1 MYEYSEDN
9 LIEQTAIDLFFNQLG
24 WDTQLA
30 YNKESFGEGST
41 LGRLNKKEVVLKK
54 IFFEKLKQF
63 NPNLPDQAYNQA
75 YEKLIEESITKS
87 LAEINFEKYQLLRNG
102 IPVDFINEKGEQVKN
117 KTLKVFDFDN
127 ADNNNFL
134 AVRQLWIQ
142 GNSNR
147 ERRPDIIGFVNGIP
161 LLFIEL
167 KAAHRKLENAYND
180 NFTDY
185 KDVIPKLFYYNAF
198 VMLSNGIESRI
209 GSVTGKYQ
217 HFHEWKRITEEDEG
231 IVALDRIIVGVCEK
245 RRFLDMFENFILF
258 DNSLGKVV
266 KLIARNHQFIG
277 VNKAIE
283 NLKRKT
289 ESGKFELERLEQ
301 IKKNLSPEEYQNQK
315 SEIQNRKSQLG
326 VFWHTQGS
334 GKSYSMVFFCQKIHR
349 KFTGSYTFL
358 IVTDRNEL
366 DTQIYGTFSGVGA
379 VPQVKA
385 GAKDSLKAGSGKH
398 LKELLSSEHRYLF
411 TLIHKFNFEELI
423 TERDNIIVITDEAH
437 RTQNGQLAMNLRN
450 ALPNASFIGFTGT
463 PLFKDD
469 EITKRI
475 FGDYVS
481 RYDFKRSVDD
491 GATVPLYY
499 ENRGEYLGLKNPVI
513 NEQIRA
519 VIDAESEDLD
529 SDQRSRVEQLFARE
543 YPILTAK
550 KRLDAIAKDVVWH
563 FCNRGYKGKGMF
575 IALDKLTAVKMYD
588 LITVHWEKYVEQVEK
603 EISKGKYGDQ
613 ELLEKSRELQ
623 WIKET
628 EICVVV
634 SPEQNEIQKF
644 QKWDLDIEP
653 HREKMNTQDLETRF
667 KDEND
672 PFRFVI
678 VCAMWITGFDVPT
691 LSTLYL
697 DKPLKSHTLMQ
708 AIARANRIS
717 EGKNNGLIVDYIETY
732 TALLDALAIYGS
744 GGDEG
749 GSGGGEKPEPPVK
762 PKEELI
768 KQLEEALEAT
778 ETFLQDEVK
787 FDLQELINADGLHKL
802 AAMEKAVNAVYTND
816 ETKRKFQVLA
826 REVFNKYKA
835 LQPDKVLNQYAPRK
849 NAIDVIYTA
858 IEDNIESADVAEIMR
873 KIQNV
878 VDGSIEIL
886 AAEPVPS
893 PEGIGTGDEGIDLSG
908 LNFDLLEQYFLKTK
922 NKNAVVQSLKDKV
935 EKQLKRM
942 VERNPL
948 TVDYYKRYQQ
958 IIEEYNR
965 GKDEVVIKETFR
977 KLIELV
983 NSYSAEEAHTKREGL
998 NDEQKAIF
1006 DILRRGK
1013 SLDEKEKKEVKKIAI
1028 ELIEELKKEK
1038 LRIDQWAE
1046 KSITAAAIYNY
1057 VNKTLF
1063 EFLPYPTYQTDDIDL
1078 RTNLVYE
1085 HLKNQYFGGGIS
1097 IYGKF

>member
-1 MYEYSEDN
+1 MTWEYSEDK
-9 LIEQTAIDLFFNQLG
+9 LIEQTAIDLFHNQLG
-24 WDTQLA
+24 WDTAIA
-30 YNKESFGEGST
+30 YNKETFGEGST
-41 LGRLNKKEVVLKK
+41 LGRLNKKEVVLKR
-54 IFFEKLKQF
+54 IFFEKLKEF
-63 NPNLPDQAYNQA
+63 NPNLPEQAYNQA
-75 YEKLIEESITKS
+75 YEKLTEESVTKS
-87 LAEINFEKYQLLRNG
+87 LAEINYEKYQLLLNG

-127 ADNNNFL
+127 AANNNFL

-142 GNSNR
+142 GRSNR

-180 NFTDY
+180 NLTDY

-198 VMLSNGIESRI
+198 VILSNGIESRI
-209 GSVTGKYQ
+209 GSITGKYE
-217 HFHEWKRITEEDEG
+217 HFHEWKRITEDDEG
-231 IVALDRIIVGVCEK
+231 IVALDRIIIGICEK
-245 RRFLDMFENFILF
+245 KRFLDLFENFILF
-258 DNSLGKVV
+258 DNTLGKVS
-266 KLIARNHQFIG
+266 KIIARNHQFIG

-283 NLKRKT
+283 NIKEKEELYKQ
-289 ESGKFELERLEQ
+289 GK
-301 IKKNLSPEEYQNQK
+301 ISIEEKQK
-315 SEIQNRKSQLG
+315 LG

-366 DTQIYGTFSGVGA
+366 DAQIYGTFSGVGA
-379 VPQVKA
+379 VPSVRV
-385 GAKDSLKAGSGKH
+385 GNNETSLRASSGKH

-411 TLIHKFNFEELI
+411 TLIHKFNFEEEI
-423 TERDNIIVITDEAH
+423 TKRDNIIVISDEAH
-437 RTQNGQLAMNLRN
+437 RTQGGQLAMNMRN

-499 ENRGEYLGLKNPVI
+499 ENRGEYLGLKNPAI

-519 VIDAESEDLD
+519 VLDGESEDLD
-529 SDQRSRVEQLFARE
+529 SDQRNRLEQLFARE

-588 LITVHWEKYVEQVEK
+588 LITVHWKKYVEQLEK
-603 EISKGKYGDQ
+603 EVSKGKYGDQ

-644 QKWDLDIEP
+644 QKWGLDIEP

-672 PFRFVI
+672 PFRLVI

-697 DKPLKSHTLMQ
+697 DKPMKSHTLMQ

-732 TALLDALAIYGS
+732 TALLDALAIYAS
-744 GGDEG
+744 GGDESND
-749 GSGGGEKPEPPVK
+749 SGKKTEPPVK
-762 PKEELI
+762 PKEVLI
-768 KQLEEALEAT
+768 KQLEEALVAT
-778 ETFLQDEVK
+778 ETFLHDEVNY
-787 FDLQELINADGLHKL
+787 DLHELINADGLNKL
-802 AAMEKAVNAVYTND
+802 AAMEKGVNAVYTND

-826 REVFNKYKA
+826 REVFKKYKA

-858 IEDNIESADVAEIMR
+858 IEDNIESADVADIMR
-873 KIQNV
+873 KIQHV
-878 VDGSIEIL
+878 VDESISTMV
-886 AAEPVPS
+886 AE
-893 PEGIGTGDEGIDLSG
+893 TGPKEEKIIDLSG
-908 LNFDLLEQYFLKTK
+908 LNFELLEKYFLKSK
-922 NKNAVVQSLKDKV
+922 NKNTVVHSLKDKV

-942 VERNPL
+942 VERNPM
-948 TVDYYKRYQQ
+948 TIDYYKRYQE

-983 NSYSAEEAHTKREGL
+983 NSYSTEEADTKREGL
-998 NDEQKAIF
+998 TDEQKAIF
-1006 DILRRGK
+1006 DILRHGK
-1013 SLDEKEKKEVKKIAI
+1013 TLNEKEKKEVKKISI
-1028 ELIEELKKEK
+1028 ELLEELKKDK
-1038 LRIDQWAE
+1038 LKVEHWSD
-1046 KSITAAAIYNY
+1046 KSVTAAAVYQIIN
-1057 VNKTLF
+1057 NLLF
-1063 EFLPYPTYQTDDIDL
+1063 QKLPYPTYII
-1078 RTNLVYE
+1078 NEVE
-1085 HLKNQYFGGGIS
+1085 LKTQIIFQHIRYSYFGGGRS
-1097 IYGKF
+1097 IYSIF

>member
-1 MYEYSEDN
+1 MSWEYSEDN
-9 LIEQTAIDLFFNQLG
+9 LIERTAIDLFFNKLG
-24 WDTQLA
+24 WDTLLA
-30 YNKESFGEGST
+30 YNKEGFGEGST

-54 IFFEKLKQF
+54 IFFEKIKEF
-63 NPNLPDQAYNQA
+63 NPGLPQKAYEEA
-75 YEKLIEESITKS
+75 YEKLLEESFTKS
-87 LAEINFEKYQLLRNG
+87 LAEINYEKHQLLRNG
-102 IPVDFINEKGEQVKN
+102 IPVDFINARGEQIKN
-117 KTLKVFDFDN
+117 KIVKVFDFDN
-127 ADNNNFL
+127 TENNNFL
-134 AVRQLWIQ
+134 AVQQIWIDGKSGRQ
-142 GNSNR
+142 
-147 ERRPDIIGFVNGIP
+147 RRPDIIGFVNGIP

-167 KAAHRKLENAYND
+167 KAAQRKLENAYND

-198 VMLSNGIESRI
+198 VILSNGIESRI

-245 RRFLDMFENFILF
+245 KRFLDLFENFILF

-283 NLKRKT
+283 NIQHKEQLYKL
-289 ESGKFELERLEQ
+289 GKISLEE
-301 IKKNLSPEEYQNQK
+301 KQK
-315 SEIQNRKSQLG
+315 LG

-334 GKSYSMVFFCQKIHR
+334 GKSYSMVFFCQKIHH

-358 IVTDRNEL
+358 IVTDRHEL
-366 DTQIYGTFSGVGA
+366 DTQIYGTFSGIGA

-385 GAKDSLKAGSGKH
+385 GSKDSLKANSGKH
-398 LKELLSSEHRYLF
+398 LRELLSSEHRYLF
-411 TLIHKFNFEELI
+411 TLIHKFNFEEEI
-423 TERDNIIVITDEAH
+423 TKGDNIIVISDEAH
-437 RTQNGQLAMNLRN
+437 RTQGGNLAMNLRN

-499 ENRGEYLGLKNPVI
+499 ENRGEYLKLKNPSI
-513 NEQIRA
+513 NKQIRA
-519 VIDAESEDLD
+519 LLDAESEDLD

-550 KRLDAIAKDVVWH
+550 KRLDAIAKDAVWH

-575 IALDKLTAVKMYD
+575 VALDKLTAVRMYD
-588 LITVHWEKYVEQVEK
+588 LITHHWKLTVEQLEK
-603 EISKGKYGDQ
+603 EVSKGKYGDQ

-634 SPEQNEIQKF
+634 SSEQNEIQKF

-667 KDEND
+667 KDED
-672 PFRFVI
+672 DTFRFVI

-732 TALLDALAIYGS
+732 TALLDALAIYG
-744 GGDEG
+744 EG
-749 GSGGGEKPEPPVK
+749 GSGEPKPVPPVQ
-762 PKEELI
+762 PKEKLI
-768 KQLEEALEAT
+768 KQLVEALEAT
-778 ETFLQDEVK
+778 ETFLQDEVN
-787 FDLQELINADGLHKL
+787 FDLKELINADGLHKL
-802 AAMEKAVNAVYTND
+802 DAMEKAINAVYTND
-816 ETKRKFQVLA
+816 ETKRKFQILS
-826 REVFNKYKA
+826 RGVFKKYKA
-835 LQPDKVLNQYAPRK
+835 LQPDKVLYQYAPRK
-849 NAIDVIYTA
+849 NAIDAIYSA
-858 IEDNIESADVAEIMR
+858 IEDNVESADVADLMR
-873 KIQNV
+873 KIQDV
-878 VDGSIEIL
+878 VDKSIINMV
-886 AAEPVPS
+886 AEPGHNEANV
-893 PEGIGTGDEGIDLSG
+893 IDLSG
-908 LNFDLLEQYFLKTK
+908 LDFDLLEKYFMKTQ
-922 NKNAVVQSLKDKV
+922 NKNAAVQSLKEKV

-948 TVDYYKRYQQ
+948 KVNYYKRYQE
-958 IIEEYNR
+958 IIAEYNK
-965 GKDEVVIKETFR
+965 GKNETTIKETFR

-983 NSYSAEEAHTKREGL
+983 NSFSEEEAETKREGL
-998 NDEQKAIF
+998 TDEQKAIF
-1006 DILRRGK
+1006 DILRHGIK
-1013 SLDEKEKKEVKKIAI
+1013 LGAKEKNEIKKISI
-1028 ELIEELKKEK
+1028 ELLNELKKEK
-1038 LRIDQWAE
+1038 LKVDQWST
-1046 KSITAAAIYNY
+1046 KSVTAAAVFNT

-1063 EFLPYPTYQTDDIDL
+1063 ETLPFPTYQTDDIDL
-1078 RTNLVYE
+1078 KTNLVYE
-1085 HLKNQYFGGGIS
+1085 HLKHQYYGGGLS
-1097 IYGKF
+1097 VYG

>member
-1 MYEYSEDN
+1 MSYEYSEDT
-9 LIEQTAIDLFFNQLG
+9 LIEQTAVDLFFHQLG
-24 WDTQLA
+24 WDTIVA
-30 YNKESFGEGST
+30 FNKESFGEGST
-41 LGRLNKKEVVLKK
+41 LGRLNKKEVVLKRIFLEK
-54 IFFEKLKQF
+54 IKQF
-63 NPNLPDQAYNQA
+63 NPDLPEQAYNQA
-75 YEKLIEESITKS
+75 YEKLIEENITKS
-87 LAEINFEKYQLLRNG
+87 LAEINHEKYQLLRNG
-102 IPVDFINEKGEQVKN
+102 IPVVLPASSDRRTDGSEV
-117 KTLKVFDFDN
+117 KTLKVFDFEN
-127 ADNNNFL
+127 VENNNFL
-134 AVRQLWIQ
+134 AVQQLWIQ
-142 GNSNR
+142 GKSNR

-185 KDVIPKLFYYNAF
+185 KDVIPTLFHYNAF
-198 VMLSNGIESRI
+198 VLLSNGIESRI

-245 RRFLDMFENFILF
+245 KRFLDLFENFILF
-258 DNSLGKVV
+258 DSSLGKVV

-283 NLKRKT
+283 NIKHKEELYKL
-289 ESGKFELERLEQ
+289 GKISLEE
-301 IKKNLSPEEYQNQK
+301 KQK
-315 SEIQNRKSQLG
+315 LG

-349 KFTGSYTFL
+349 TFTGSYTFL

-385 GAKDSLKAGSGKH
+385 GAKDSLKANSSHH
-398 LKELLSSEHRYLF
+398 LKTLLRSEHRYLF
-411 TLIHKFNFEELI
+411 TLIHKFNFDEEI
-423 TERDNIIVITDEAH
+423 TKRDNIIVISDEAH
-437 RTQNGQLAMNLRN
+437 RTQGGNLAMNLRN
-450 ALPNASFIGFTGT
+450 ALPHASFIGFTGT

-499 ENRGEYLGLKNPVI
+499 ENRGEHLDLKNPQI

-529 SDQRSRVEQLFARE
+529 SDQRNKVEQLFARE

-550 KRLDAIAKDVVWH
+550 KRLNAIAKDVVWH
-563 FCNRGYKGKGMF
+563 FLNRGYKGKAMF
-575 IALDKLTAVKMYD
+575 VAFDKLVAVTMYD
-588 LITVHWEKYVEQVEK
+588 RIVHHWKETVEQLEK
-603 EISKGKYGDQ
+603 DITKGKYGDQ
-613 ELLEKSRELQ
+613 ELLEKNRELQ
-623 WIKET
+623 WLKET

-634 SPEQNEIQKF
+634 SSEQNEIQKF
-644 QKWDLDIEP
+644 KKWDLDIEP

-667 KDEND
+667 KDEDD
-672 PFRFVI
+672 PFRLVI

-697 DKPLKSHTLMQ
+697 DKPLKAHTLMQ

-744 GGDEG
+744 GGVN
-749 GSGGGEKPEPPVK
+749 GGGGGDKPETPVK
-762 PKEELI
+762 PKQELI
-768 KQLEEALEAT
+768 RQLEEALEAT
-778 ETFLQDEVK
+778 ELFLRDEAG
-787 FDLQELINADGLHKL
+787 FDLQELIKSEGLRKL
-802 AAMEKAVNAVYTND
+802 AAIEKAVNAIYIND

-826 REVFNKYKA
+826 REVFKKYKA
-835 LQPDKVLNQYAPRK
+835 LQPDKVLNSYAPQK
-849 NAIDVIYTA
+849 NAINVLYSA
-858 IEDNIESADVAEIMR
+858 IENNIETADVSEIMR

-878 VDGSIEIL
+878 VDESIENIV
-886 AAEPVPS
+886 AEPHLN
-893 PEGIGTGDEGIDLSG
+893 EGNIIDLSG
-908 LNFDLLEQYFLKTK
+908 LNFEMLEKYFLKAKHK
-922 NKNAVVQSLKDKV
+922 NILVQSLKDKI
-935 EKQLKRM
+935 EKHLKKM

-948 TVDYYKRYQQ
+948 TVDYYKRYQE
-958 IIEEYNR
+958 IIEQYNK
-965 GKDEVVIKETFR
+965 GKDEIIIKETFR

-983 NSYSAEEAHTKREGL
+983 NSYSQQEAETKREGL
-998 NDEQKAIF
+998 TDEQKAIF
-1006 DILRRGK
+1006 DILRQGK
-1013 SLDEKEKKEVKKIAI
+1013 TLEESEKSEIKEISI
-1028 ELIEELKKEK
+1028 GLLEELKKDK
-1038 LRIDQWAE
+1038 LRVEQWAD
-1046 KSITAAAIYNY
+1046 KSLTAAA
-1057 VNKTLF
+1057 VFTTVHQTLF
-1063 EFLPYPTYQTDDIDL
+1063 DALPYPTYQTDDIDL
-1078 RTNLVYE
+1078 KTQLVYE
-1085 HLKNQYFGGGIS
+1085 HLKHQYYGGGRS
-1097 IYGKF
+1097 IYGQY

>member
-1 MYEYSEDN
+1 MAWEYSEDN
-9 LIEQTAIDLFFNQLG
+9 LIEKTAIDLFFHKLG
-24 WDTQLA
+24 WDTLFA
-30 YNKESFGEGST
+30 YNKESFGEGSS

-54 IFFEKLKQF
+54 TFLDKLREL
-63 NPNLPDQAYNQA
+63 NPGLTDQAYNQA
-75 YEKLIEESITKS
+75 YEKLIEESVTKS
-87 LAEINFEKYQLLRNG
+87 LAEINCEKHDLLRNG
-102 IPVDFINEKGEQVKN
+102 ISVDFINDKGEQIKN
-117 KTLKVFDFDN
+117 KTLKVFDFEIPG
-127 ADNNNFL
+127 NNNFL

-142 GNSNR
+142 GKSNR

-161 LLFIEL
+161 LLFVEL

-180 NFTDY
+180 NLTDY
-185 KDVIPKLFYYNAF
+185 KDVIPKLFYFNAF
-198 VMLSNGIESRI
+198 VILSNGIESRV

-231 IVALDRIIVGVCEK
+231 VVALDRVIVGVCEK
-245 RRFLDMFENFILF
+245 DRFLDLFENFILF

-266 KLIARNHQFIG
+266 KLIARNHQYIG

-283 NLKRKT
+283 NIRHKD
-289 ESGKFELERLEQ
+289 ELYKLDKINLEE
-301 IKKNLSPEEYQNQK
+301 KQK
-315 SEIQNRKSQLG
+315 LG

-334 GKSYSMVFFCQKIHR
+334 GKSYSMVFFCQKIHH

-366 DTQIYGTFSGVGA
+366 DKQIYGTFSGVGA

-385 GAKDSLKAGSGKH
+385 GAKDSLKANSGKH
-398 LKELLSSEHRYLF
+398 LKELLNSEHRYLF
-411 TLIHKFNFEELI
+411 TLIHKFNFEQEI
-423 TERDNIIVITDEAH
+423 TSRDNIIVISDEAH
-437 RTQNGQLAMNLRN
+437 RTQGGQLAMNLRN

-513 NEQIRA
+513 NDQIRS
-519 VIDAESEDLD
+519 VIDAETEDLD

-543 YPILTAK
+543 YPILTAR
-550 KRLDAIAKDVVWH
+550 KRLDAIAKGTVWH

-588 LITVHWEKYVEQVEK
+588 LITEHWKKYVEQVEK
-603 EISKGKYGDQ
+603 DVAKRKYGDQ

-634 SPEQNEIQKF
+634 SSEQNEIQKF
-644 QKWDLDIEP
+644 LKWDLDIEP
-653 HREKMNTQDLETRF
+653 HREKINTQDLETRF
-667 KDEND
+667 KEEDD

-732 TALLDALAIYGS
+732 TALLDALAIYGAGRDGDAG
-744 GGDEG
+744 GGD
-749 GSGGGEKPEPPVK
+749 KPEPPVK

-778 ETFLQDEVK
+778 EMFLRDEVD
-787 FDLQELINADGLHKL
+787 FELGELINSDGLQKL
-802 AAMEKAVNAVYTND
+802 AAMEKAVNAVYKND

-826 REVFNKYKA
+826 REVFKKFKA
-835 LQPDKVLNQYAPRK
+835 LQPDKVLNQYASRK
-849 NAIDVIYTA
+849 NAIDVVYTA
-858 IEDNIESADVAEIMR
+858 IEGNIESADVADIMR
-873 KIQNV
+873 KIQHV
-878 VDGSIEIL
+878 VDESIENMV
-886 AAEPVPS
+886 AEPGDN
-893 PEGIGTGDEGIDLSG
+893 EGKIVDLSG
-908 LNFDLLEQYFLKTK
+908 LNFDLLEKYFLKIK
-922 NKNAVVQSLKDKV
+922 NKNAAVQSLKDKV
-935 EKQLKRM
+935 EKQLKQM

-948 TVDYYKRYQQ
+948 TVDYYARYQE
-958 IIEEYNR
+958 IIDQYNR
-965 GKDEVVIKETFR
+965 GKDENVIKETFR

-983 NSYSAEEAHTKREGL
+983 NSYSEEEADAKREGL
-998 NDEQKAIF
+998 TDEQKAIF
-1006 DILRRGK
+1006 DILRHGK
-1013 SLDEKEKKEVKKIAI
+1013 NLQEKEKNEIKKIAI
-1028 ELIEELKKEK
+1028 ELLTELKKDK
-1038 LRIDQWAE
+1038 LQVEQWAD
-1046 KSITAAAIYNY
+1046 KSVTAAAVFNY

-1063 EFLPYPTYQTDDIDL
+1063 EVLPYPTYQTDEIDL
-1078 RTNLVYE
+1078 KTNLVYE
-1085 HLKNQYFGGGIS
+1085 HLKHQYHGGGTS
-1097 IYGKF
+1097 IYGQY

>member
-1 MYEYSEDN
+1 MTWEYSEDY
-9 LIEQTAIDLFFNQLG
+9 LIENTAIDLFHSQLG
-24 WDTQLA
+24 WDTALA
-30 YNKESFGEGST
+30 FNKETFGEGST
-41 LGRLNKKEVVLKK
+41 LGRLNKKEVLLKR
-54 IFFEKLKQF
+54 IFLEKLAEF
-63 NPNLPDQAYNQA
+63 NPGLPQKAYDEAWQ
-75 YEKLIEESITKS
+75 KLSSESITKS
-87 LAEINFEKYQLLRNG
+87 LAEINFEKYQLLRDG
-102 IPVDFINEKGEQVKN
+102 IPVDFINEKGQQVKN
-117 KTLKVFDFDN
+117 KTLKVFDFEN
-127 ADNNNFL
+127 PENNNFL

-142 GNSNR
+142 GKSNR

-198 VMLSNGIESRI
+198 VVLSNGIESRI

-217 HFHEWKRITEEDEG
+217 HFHEWKRITEEEDG

-245 RRFLDMFENFILF
+245 QRFMDLFENFLLF
-258 DNSLGKVV
+258 DNSLGKVI

-277 VNKAIE
+277 VNKAIR
-283 NLKRKT
+283 N
-289 ESGKFELERLEQ
+289 
-301 IKKNLSPEEYQNQK
+301 
-315 SEIQNRKSQLG
+315 IQNKDQLYKLGKISAEEKQKLG

-334 GKSYSMVFFCQKIHR
+334 GKSYSMAFMSQKIHR

-366 DTQIYGTFSGVGA
+366 DTQIYGTFSGIGA
-379 VPQVKA
+379 VPQIKA
-385 GAKDSLKAGSGKH
+385 GARDSLKANSGKH
-398 LKELLSSEHRYLF
+398 LRELLSSEHRYLF
-411 TLIHKFNFEELI
+411 TLIHKFNFDEVI
-423 TERDNIIVITDEAH
+423 TGRENIIVISDEAH
-437 RTQNGQLAMNLRN
+437 RTQGGQLAMNLRN

-519 VIDAESEDLD
+519 IIDAESEDLD
-529 SDQRSRVEQLFARE
+529 SDQRSSLEQLFARE
-543 YPILTAK
+543 YPILTAR
-550 KRLDAIAKDVVWH
+550 KRLDAIAKDAVWH
-563 FCNRGYKGKGMF
+563 FCNRGYKGKGMY
-575 IALDKLTAVKMYD
+575 IALDKLTAVRMYD
-588 LITVHWEKYVEQVEK
+588 LITHHWKKYVEQLEK
-603 EISKGKYGDQ
+603 EVAKGKYGDQ

-623 WIKET
+623 WIRET
-628 EICVVV
+628 EICVVI
-634 SPEQNEIQKF
+634 SSEQNEIQKF

-732 TALLDALAIYGS
+732 TALLDALAIYGA
-744 GGDEG
+744 GGKDD
-749 GSGGGEKPEPPVK
+749 GSGGNPEPPVK

-768 KQLEEALEAT
+768 RLLDEALVAT
-778 ETFLQDEVK
+778 ETFLHEEVN
-787 FDLQELINADGLHKL
+787 FDLHELISANGLKKL
-802 AAMEKAVNAVYTND
+802 AAIEKAINAVYTND
-816 ETKRKFQVLA
+816 ETKRKFQILA
-826 REVFNKYKA
+826 REVFKKYKA

-849 NAIDVIYTA
+849 NAIDIIYTA
-858 IEDNIESADVAEIMR
+858 IEEKIVGADVTEIMK
-873 KIQNV
+873 KIQEV
-878 VDGSIEIL
+878 VDESIENMVHEPGL
-886 AAEPVPS
+886 ATEK
-893 PEGIGTGDEGIDLSG
+893 IIDLSG
-908 LNFDLLEQYFLKTK
+908 LNFDMLEQYFLKTK
-922 NKNAVVQSLKDKV
+922 NKNTAVQMLK
-935 EKQLKRM
+935 ELIERQLKKM
-942 VERNPL
+942 VGRNPL
-948 TVDYYKRYQQ
+948 TVDYYKRYQE
-958 IIEEYNR
+958 IIEAYNR

-983 NSYSAEEAHTKREGL
+983 NAYSEEEADTKREGL
-998 NDEQKAIF
+998 TDEQKAIF
-1006 DILRRGK
+1006 DILRLGK
-1013 SLDEKEKKEVKKIAI
+1013 KLEEKEKKEIKKISVQ
-1028 ELIEELKKEK
+1028 LLDELKKEK
-1038 LRIDQWAE
+1038 LKVEQWAD
-1046 KSITAAAIYNY
+1046 KTVTAAAVFNY
-1057 VNKTLF
+1057 VSKTLF
-1063 EFLPYPTYQTDDIDL
+1063 EVLPYPTYQTDEIDL
-1078 RTNLVYE
+1078 KTNLVYE
-1085 HLKNQYFGGGIS
+1085 HLKHQYFGGGMS
-1097 IYGKF
+1097 IYGQF

>member
-1 MYEYSEDN
+1 
-9 LIEQTAIDLFFNQLG
+9 
-24 WDTQLA
+24 
-30 YNKESFGEGST
+30 
-41 LGRLNKKEVVLKK
+41 
-54 IFFEKLKQF
+54 
-63 NPNLPDQAYNQA
+63 
-75 YEKLIEESITKS
+75 
-87 LAEINFEKYQLLRNG
+87 
-102 IPVDFINEKGEQVKN
+102 
-117 KTLKVFDFDN
+117 
-127 ADNNNFL
+127 
-134 AVRQLWIQ
+134 
-142 GNSNR
+142 
-147 ERRPDIIGFVNGIP
+147 VNGIP

-185 KDVIPKLFYYNAF
+185 KDVIPKLFHYNAF
-198 VMLSNGIESRI
+198 VLLSNGIESRI

-217 HFHEWKRITEEDEG
+217 HFHEWKRITEEDQG

-245 RRFLDMFENFILF
+245 KRFLDLFENFILF
-258 DNSLGKVV
+258 DNSLGKAV

-283 NLKRKT
+283 NIQHKEALYNL
-289 ESGKFELERLEQ
+289 GKISLEE
-301 IKKNLSPEEYQNQK
+301 KQK
-315 SEIQNRKSQLG
+315 LG

-334 GKSYSMVFFCQKIHR
+334 GKSYSMVFFCQKIHH

-366 DTQIYGTFSGVGA
+366 DTQIYGTFSGIGA

-385 GAKDSLKAGSGKH
+385 GSKDSLKANSGKH
-398 LKELLSSEHRYLF
+398 LREMLSSEHRYLF
-411 TLIHKFNFEELI
+411 TLIHKFNFEEEI
-423 TERDNIIVITDEAH
+423 TKRDNIIVISDEAH
-437 RTQNGQLAMNLRN
+437 RTQGGNLAMNLRN

-491 GATVPLYY
+491 GATVLLYY
-499 ENRGEYLGLKNPVI
+499 ENRGEYLGLKNPTI
-513 NEQIRA
+513 NDEIRQLLENEELEA
-519 VIDAESEDLD
+519 
-529 SDQRSRVEQLFARE
+529 DQRSRVDQLIARE

-550 KRLDAIAKDVVWH
+550 KRLDAIAKDAVWH

-575 IALDKLTAVKMYD
+575 IALDKLTAVRMYD
-588 LITVHWEKYVEQVEK
+588 LIIHHWQLIIEQLEK
-603 EISKGKYGDQ
+603 ELAKGKYGDQ

-634 SPEQNEIQKF
+634 SSEQNEIQKF

-653 HREKMNTQDLETRF
+653 HREKMNKDDLEARF
-667 KDEND
+667 KEETD

-691 LSTLYL
+691 LSTLYI

-732 TALLDALAIYGS
+732 TALLDALAIYG
-744 GGDEG
+744 E
-749 GSGGGEKPEPPVK
+749 GSGGTGAGGGGGKPEPPVK
-762 PKEELI
+762 PKEELAR
-768 KQLEEALEAT
+768 QLEESLLAT
-778 ETFLQDEVK
+778 ETFLQDEVR

-816 ETKRKFQVLA
+816 ETKRKFQILA
-826 REVFNKYKA
+826 REVFKKYKA
-835 LQPDKVLNQYAPRK
+835 NQPDKVLKQFTKRK

-858 IEDNIESADVAEIMR
+858 IEDNIQSADVADIMR
-873 KIQNV
+873 KIQKV
-878 VDGSIEIL
+878 VDESIENMVS
-886 AAEPVPS
+886 EPS
-893 PEGIGTGDEGIDLSG
+893 HNESKIIDLSG
-908 LNFDLLEQYFLKTK
+908 LDFEMLEKYFMKTK
-922 NKNAVVQSLKDKV
+922 NKNAAVQSLKDKI
-935 EKQLKRM
+935 EKQLKQL

-948 TVDYYKRYQQ
+948 RVDYYKRYQE
-958 IIEEYNR
+958 IIEAYNK
-965 GKDEVVIKETFR
+965 GKDETVIKETFR

-983 NSYSAEEAHTKREGL
+983 NAYSEEEADTKREGL
-998 NDEQKAIF
+998 TDEQKAIF
-1006 DILRRGK
+1006 DILRQGK
-1013 SLDEKEKKEVKKIAI
+1013 KLEEKEKNEIKKISIA
-1028 ELIEELKKEK
+1028 LLNDLKKEK
-1038 LRIDQWAE
+1038 LRVEQWAD
-1046 KSITAAAIYNY
+1046 KSLTAAAVFNY

-1063 EFLPYPTYQTDDIDL
+1063 EVLPYPTYQTDDIDL
-1078 RTNLVYE
+1078 KTNMVYE
-1085 HLKNQYFGGGIS
+1085 HLKHQYFGAGRS
-1097 IYGKF
+1097 IYGQF

>member
-1 MYEYSEDN
+1 LHWPLETT
-9 LIEQTAIDLFFNQLG
+9 I
-24 WDTQLA
+24 
-30 YNKESFGEGST
+30 
-41 LGRLNKKEVVLKK
+41 
-54 IFFEKLKQF
+54 
-63 NPNLPDQAYNQA
+63 
-75 YEKLIEESITKS
+75 
-87 LAEINFEKYQLLRNG
+87 
-102 IPVDFINEKGEQVKN
+102 
-117 KTLKVFDFDN
+117 LKVFEFND
-127 ADNNNFL
+127 ADKNNFL

-142 GNSNR
+142 GKSNR

-198 VMLSNGIESRI
+198 VVLSNGIESRI

-245 RRFLDMFENFILF
+245 KRFLDLFENFILF

-283 NLKRKT
+283 NIQHKEQLYKL
-289 ESGKFELERLEQ
+289 GKISLEE
-301 IKKNLSPEEYQNQK
+301 KQK
-315 SEIQNRKSQLG
+315 LG

-334 GKSYSMVFFCQKIHR
+334 GKSYSMVFFCQKIHH

-385 GAKDSLKAGSGKH
+385 GAKDSLKANSGKH
-398 LKELLSSEHRYLF
+398 LRELLSSEHRYLF
-411 TLIHKFNFEELI
+411 TLIHKFNFEEEI
-423 TERDNIIVITDEAH
+423 TKRDNIIVISDEAH
-437 RTQNGQLAMNLRN
+437 RTQGGNLAMNLRN

-469 EITKRI
+469 QITKRI

-499 ENRGEYLGLKNPVI
+499 ENRGEYLKLDNPKI
-513 NEQIRA
+513 NENIR
-519 VIDAESEDLD
+519 DLLEKEELESDE
-529 SDQRSRVEQLFARE
+529 RSKVETLIARE

-550 KRLDAIAKDVVWH
+550 KRLNDIAKDTVWH

-588 LITVHWEKYVEQVEK
+588 LITHHWKLTVEQLEK
-603 EISKGKYGDQ
+603 EVAKGKYGDQ

-634 SPEQNEIQKF
+634 SSEQNEIQKF

-653 HREKMNTQDLETRF
+653 HREKMNSQDLETRF

-732 TALLDALAIYGS
+732 TALLDALAIYGT
-744 GGDEG
+744 
-749 GSGGGEKPEPPVK
+749 GSDSSETKKVEKEKPPLEPNT
-762 PKEELI
+762 ELI
-768 KQLEEALEAT
+768 NLLEESIGAT
-778 ETFLQDEVK
+778 ETFLQEEVN
-787 FDLQELINADGLHKL
+787 FNLQELIKADGLHKL
-802 AAMEKAVNAVYTND
+802 AAMESAVNAVYTND
-816 ETKRKFQVLA
+816 ETKRKFQILA
-826 REVFNKYKA
+826 REVFKKYKA
-835 LQPDKVLNQYAPRK
+835 LQPHKVLNEYAPRK

-858 IEDNIESADVAEIMR
+858 IKDNIESADVADIMR

-878 VDGSIEIL
+878 VDESIENMVS
-886 AAEPVPS
+886 EPGHN
-893 PEGIGTGDEGIDLSG
+893 EEKIIDLSG
-908 LNFDLLEQYFLKTK
+908 LDFDLLEQYFLKTK
-922 NKNAVVQSLKDKV
+922 NKNAAVQSLKDKI
-935 EKQLKRM
+935 EKQLKKM

-948 TVDYYKRYQQ
+948 TVDYYKRYQE
-958 IIEEYNR
+958 IIEEYNK
-965 GKDEVVIKETFR
+965 GKDEAVIKETFR

-983 NSYSAEEAHTKREGL
+983 NSYSEEEADTKREGL
-998 NDEQKAIF
+998 TDEQKAIF
-1006 DILRRGK
+1006 DILRYGK
-1013 SLDEKEKKEVKKIAI
+1013 KLEEKEKNEIKKISV
-1028 ELIEELKKEK
+1028 ELLEELKQEK
-1038 LRIDQWAE
+1038 LKVEQWAD
-1046 KSITAAAIYNY
+1046 KSVTAAAVFNT
-1057 VNKTLF
+1057 VSKTLF
-1063 EFLPYPTYQTDDIDL
+1063 ETLPYPTYQTDDIDL
-1078 RTNLVYE
+1078 KTNLVYE
-1085 HLKNQYFGGGIS
+1085 HLKHQYFGGGMS
-1097 IYGKF
+1097 IYGQY

>member
-1 MYEYSEDN
+1 MTWEYSEDN

-24 WDTQLA
+24 WDTLLA
-30 YNKESFGEGST
+30 YNKEGFGEGSS
-41 LGRLNKKEVVLKK
+41 LGRLSKKEVVLKR
-54 IFFEKLKQF
+54 IFFEKLKTF
-63 NPNLPDQAYNQA
+63 NPGLPEKA
-75 YEKLIEESITKS
+75 YEEAYVKLTEESITKS
-87 LAEINFEKYQLLRNG
+87 LAEINIEKYQLLRSG
-102 IPVDFINEKGEQVKN
+102 ISVDFINEKGQQVKN

-127 ADNNNFL
+127 AEENNFL
-134 AVRQLWIQ
+134 AVRQLWLQ
-142 GNSNR
+142 GKSNR

-198 VMLSNGIESRI
+198 VLLSNGIESRI
-209 GSVTGKYQ
+209 GSVTGRYQ

-245 RRFLDMFENFILF
+245 KRFLDLFENFILF

-283 NLKRKT
+283 NIQHKEQLYKL
-289 ESGKFELERLEQ
+289 GKISFEE
-301 IKKNLSPEEYQNQK
+301 KQK
-315 SEIQNRKSQLG
+315 LG

-334 GKSYSMVFFCQKIHR
+334 GKSYSMVFFCQKIHH

-366 DTQIYGTFSGVGA
+366 DTQIYGTFSGIGA
-379 VPQVKA
+379 VPQVKS
-385 GAKDSLKAGSGKH
+385 GSKDSLKANSGKH
-398 LKELLSSEHRYLF
+398 LRELLSSEHRYLF
-411 TLIHKFNFEELI
+411 TLIHKFNFEEEI
-423 TERDNIIVITDEAH
+423 TKRDNIIVISDEAH
-437 RTQNGQLAMNLRN
+437 RTQGGNLAMNLRN

-529 SDQRSRVEQLFARE
+529 SDQRSRVQQLFARE
-543 YPILTAK
+543 YPILTAR
-550 KRLDAIAKDVVWH
+550 KRLDAIARDAVWH

-575 IALDKLTAVKMYD
+575 IALDKLTAVRMYD
-588 LITVHWEKYVEQVEK
+588 LIMHHWKLTVDQLEK
-603 EISKGKYGDQ
+603 EVAKGKYGDQ
-613 ELLEKSRELQ
+613 EFLEKNRELK

-653 HREKMNTQDLETRF
+653 HREKMNSEDLETRF
-667 KDEND
+667 KEEDD

-732 TALLDALAIYGS
+732 TALLDALAIYGAS
-744 GGDEG
+744 GDE
-749 GSGGGEKPEPPVK
+749 GEKPEPPVK

-768 KQLEEALEAT
+768 KQLEEAIEAGKI
-778 ETFLQDEVK
+778 FLLDEVN
-787 FDLQELINADGLHKL
+787 FDLQELIKADGLHKL
-802 AAMEKAVNAVYTND
+802 AAIEKAVNAVYTND
-816 ETKRKFQVLA
+816 ETKRKFQILA
-826 REVFNKYKA
+826 REVFKKYKA
-835 LQPDKVLNQYAPRK
+835 LQPDKVLNQYATRK

-858 IEDNIESADVAEIMR
+858 IEDNIESADVSEIMK
-873 KIQNV
+873 KIQQV
-878 VDGSIEIL
+878 VDESIETMAEEPTSEIIIL
-886 AAEPVPS
+886 QN
-893 PEGIGTGDEGIDLSG
+893 DEGGETNANGQNKVVDLSG
-908 LNFDLLEQYFLKTK
+908 LNFQMLEKYFLKIK
-922 NKNAVVQSLKDKV
+922 NKNTAVQSLKGKI
-935 EKQLKRM
+935 EKHLKQM

-948 TVDYYKRYQQ
+948 TVDYYKRYQE

-965 GKDEVVIKETFR
+965 GKNDVIIKETFR

-983 NSYSAEEAHTKREGL
+983 NSYSEEEADSKREGL
-998 NDEQKAIF
+998 TEEQKAIF
-1006 DILRRGK
+1006 DILRFGK
-1013 SLDEKEKKEVKKIAI
+1013 KLEEKEKNEIKKISVT
-1028 ELIEELKKEK
+1028 LLEELKQDKLKIEQWSEK
-1038 LRIDQWAE
+1038 TETI
-1046 KSITAAAIYNY
+1046 AAVYTF
-1057 VNKTLF
+1057 VNNKLFTL
-1063 EFLPYPTYQTDDIDL
+1063 LPYPTYQTDDIDL

-1085 HLKNQYFGGGIS
+1085 HLKHRYFGGGMS
-1097 IYGKF
+1097 IYGQY

>member
-1 MYEYSEDN
+1 MAYEYSEDN

-24 WDTQLA
+24 WDTLLA
-30 YNKESFGEGST
+30 YNKEGFGEGST

-54 IFFEKLKQF
+54 IFFEKIKAF
-63 NPNLPDQAYNQA
+63 NPGLPQKAYEEA
-75 YEKLIEESITKS
+75 YEKLLEESITKS
-87 LAEINFEKYQLLRNG
+87 LAEINYEKHLLLRNG
-102 IPVDFINEKGEQVKN
+102 IPVDFINEKGEQIKS
-117 KTLKVFDFDN
+117 KTLKVFDFYN
-127 ADNNNFL
+127 TDNNNFL

-142 GNSNR
+142 GKSNR

-198 VMLSNGIESRI
+198 VLLSNGIESRI

-231 IVALDRIIVGVCEK
+231 VVALDRIILGVCEK
-245 RRFLDMFENFILF
+245 KRFLDLFENFILF

-283 NLKRKT
+283 NIQHKKQLY
-289 ESGKFELERLEQ
+289 ELGKISLEE
-301 IKKNLSPEEYQNQK
+301 KQK
-315 SEIQNRKSQLG
+315 LG

-334 GKSYSMVFFCQKIHR
+334 GKSYSMVFFCQKIHH

-358 IVTDRNEL
+358 IVTDRKEL
-366 DTQIYGTFSGVGA
+366 DKQIYETFSGVGA
-379 VPQVKA
+379 VPTIKA
-385 GAKDSLKAGSGKH
+385 GTKSNIRAGSGDN
-398 LKELLSSEHRYLF
+398 LKEILLLEQRYLF
-411 TLIHKFNFEELI
+411 SLIFKFNFEEEI
-423 TERDNIIVITDEAH
+423 TKRDNIIVISDEAH
-437 RTQNGQLAMNLRN
+437 RTQGGSLAMNLRN

-499 ENRGEYLGLKNPVI
+499 ENRGEYLGLKNPII

-550 KRLDAIAKDVVWH
+550 KRLDAIAKDAVWH

-575 IALDKLTAVKMYD
+575 IALDKLTAVRMYD
-588 LITVHWEKYVEQVEK
+588 LITHHWKITVEQLEK
-603 EISKGKYGDQ
+603 EVAKGKYGDQ
-613 ELLEKSRELQ
+613 ELLAKNRELQ
-623 WIKET
+623 WIKEM

-634 SPEQNEIQKF
+634 SSEQNEIQKF

-667 KDEND
+667 KDEDD

-744 GGDEG
+744 GGEDV
-749 GSGGGEKPEPPVK
+749 GGGEKPEPPVK

-768 KQLEEALEAT
+768 KQLEKTLEAT
-778 ETFLQDEVK
+778 EIFLQDEVN
-787 FDLQELINADGLHKL
+787 FELQELIKAEGLHKL

-826 REVFNKYKA
+826 RQVFKKYKA
-835 LQPDKVLNQYAPRK
+835 LQPDKVLNQYSPRK

-858 IEDNIESADVAEIMR
+858 IEGNVESADVADIMR
-873 KIQNV
+873 KIQKV
-878 VDGSIEIL
+878 VDESIDNMV
-886 AAEPVPS
+886 AEPSHIESKIV
-893 PEGIGTGDEGIDLSG
+893 DLSG
-908 LNFDLLEQYFLKTK
+908 LDFVMLEQYFLKTK
-922 NKNAVVQSLKDKV
+922 NKNTAVQSLKDKI
-935 EKQLKRM
+935 EKQLKQM

-948 TVDYYKRYQQ
+948 TVDYYKRYQE

-983 NSYSAEEAHTKREGL
+983 NSYSAEEADSKREGL
-998 NDEQKAIF
+998 TDEQKAIF
-1006 DILRRGK
+1006 DILRHGK
-1013 SLDEKEKKEVKKIAI
+1013 KLEEKEKNEIKIISI
-1028 ELIEELKKEK
+1028 ELLEK
-1038 LRIDQWAE
+1038 LKQEKLKVERWAD
-1046 KSITAAAIYNY
+1046 KSVTAAAVYNY

-1063 EFLPYPTYQTDDIDL
+1063 EVLPYPTYQTDDIDL
-1078 RTNLVYE
+1078 KTNLVYE
-1085 HLKNQYFGGGIS
+1085 HLKHQYFGGGVS
-1097 IYGKF
+1097 IYGHY

>member
-1 MYEYSEDN
+1 
-9 LIEQTAIDLFFNQLG
+9 
-24 WDTQLA
+24 
-30 YNKESFGEGST
+30 
-41 LGRLNKKEVVLKK
+41 
-54 IFFEKLKQF
+54 
-63 NPNLPDQAYNQA
+63 
-75 YEKLIEESITKS
+75 
-87 LAEINFEKYQLLRNG
+87 
-102 IPVDFINEKGEQVKN
+102 
-117 KTLKVFDFDN
+117 
-127 ADNNNFL
+127 
-134 AVRQLWIQ
+134 
-142 GNSNR
+142 
-147 ERRPDIIGFVNGIP
+147 
-161 LLFIEL
+161 
-167 KAAHRKLENAYND
+167 
-180 NFTDY
+180 
-185 KDVIPKLFYYNAF
+185 
-198 VMLSNGIESRI
+198 
-209 GSVTGKYQ
+209 
-217 HFHEWKRITEEDEG
+217 
-231 IVALDRIIVGVCEK
+231 
-245 RRFLDMFENFILF
+245 
-258 DNSLGKVV
+258 
-266 KLIARNHQFIG
+266 
-277 VNKAIE
+277 
-283 NLKRKT
+283 
-289 ESGKFELERLEQ
+289 
-301 IKKNLSPEEYQNQK
+301 
-315 SEIQNRKSQLG
+315 
-326 VFWHTQGS
+326 
-334 GKSYSMVFFCQKIHR
+334 MVFFCQKIHH

-366 DTQIYGTFSGVGA
+366 DTQIYGTFSGIGA
-379 VPQVKA
+379 VPPVKA
-385 GAKDSLKAGSGKH
+385 GSKDSLKANSGKH
-398 LKELLSSEHRYLF
+398 LIELLSSEHRYLF
-411 TLIHKFNFEELI
+411 TLIHKFNFEEEI
-423 TERDNIIVITDEAH
+423 TKRDNIIVISDEAH
-437 RTQNGQLAMNLRN
+437 RTQGGNLAMNLRN

-550 KRLDAIAKDVVWH
+550 KRLDAIAKDAVWH

-575 IALDKLTAVKMYD
+575 IALDKLTAVRMYD
-588 LITVHWEKYVEQVEK
+588 LITHHWKQTVEQLEK
-603 EISKGKYGDQ
+603 EVAKRKYGDQ

-634 SPEQNEIQKF
+634 SSEQNEIQKF

-667 KDEND
+667 KDEDD

-744 GGDEG
+744 GGEDGEG
-749 GSGGGEKPEPPVK
+749 GGGEKPEPPVK

-768 KQLEEALEAT
+768 KQLEKALEAT
-778 ETFLQDEVK
+778 ETFLQDEVN
-787 FDLQELINADGLHKL
+787 FDLQELIKADGLHKL

-826 REVFNKYKA
+826 REVFKKYKA

-849 NAIDVIYTA
+849 NVIDVIYKA
-858 IEDNIESADVAEIMR
+858 IEDNIESADVADIMS

-878 VDGSIEIL
+878 VDESIENMV
-886 AAEPVPS
+886 AEPS
-893 PEGIGTGDEGIDLSG
+893 HNEGKIIDLSG
-908 LNFDLLEQYFLKTK
+908 LDFDLLEQYFLKTK
-922 NKNAVVQSLKDKV
+922 NKNAAVQSLKDKI
-935 EKQLKRM
+935 EKQLKQM

-948 TVDYYKRYQQ
+948 TVDYYKRYQE

-983 NSYSAEEAHTKREGL
+983 NSYSEEEADTKREGL
-998 NDEQKAIF
+998 TDEQKAIF
-1006 DILRRGK
+1006 DILRHGK
-1013 SLDEKEKKEVKKIAI
+1013 KLEEKEKNEIKKISV
-1028 ELIEELKKEK
+1028 ELLEELKQEK
-1038 LRIDQWAE
+1038 LQVEQWAD
-1046 KSITAAAIYNY
+1046 KSVTAAAVFNT
-1057 VNKTLF
+1057 VSNTLF
-1063 EFLPYPTYQTDDIDL
+1063 ETLPYPKYQTDDIDL
-1078 RTNLVYE
+1078 KIHLVFE
-1085 HLKNQYFGGGIS
+1085 HLKYKYFGGGMS
-1097 IYGKF
+1097 IYGKY

>member
-1 MYEYSEDN
+1 MLERD
-9 LIEQTAIDLFFNQLG
+9 IEKALVKRI
-24 WDTQLA
+24 
-30 YNKESFGEGST
+30 KT
-41 LGRLNKKEVVLKK
+41 LGGLCEKFVSPSNIGVPDRLITLPGK
-54 IFFEKLKQF
+54 I
-63 NPNLPDQAYNQA
+63 
-75 YEKLIEESITKS
+75 
-87 LAEINFEKYQLLRNG
+87 
-102 IPVDFINEKGEQVKN
+102 
-117 KTLKVFDFDN
+117 
-127 ADNNNFL
+127 
-134 AVRQLWIQ
+134 
-142 GNSNR
+142 
-147 ERRPDIIGFVNGIP
+147 
-161 LLFIEL
+161 LFIEL

-185 KDVIPKLFYYNAF
+185 KDVIPKLFHYNAF
-198 VMLSNGIESRI
+198 VLLSNGIESRI

-231 IVALDRIIVGVCEK
+231 IVALDRIILGVCEK
-245 RRFLDMFENFILF
+245 NRFLDLFENFILF

-283 NLKRKT
+283 NIQHKEQLYKL
-289 ESGKFELERLEQ
+289 GKITLEE
-301 IKKNLSPEEYQNQK
+301 KQK
-315 SEIQNRKSQLG
+315 LG

-334 GKSYSMVFFCQKIHR
+334 GKSYSMVFFCQKIHH

-358 IVTDRNEL
+358 VVTDRNEL

-385 GAKDSLKAGSGKH
+385 GAKDSLKASSGKH
-398 LKELLSSEHRYLF
+398 LRELLGSEHRYLF
-411 TLIHKFNFEELI
+411 TLIHKFNFEEEI
-423 TERDNIIVITDEAH
+423 TKRNNIIVISDEAH
-437 RTQNGQLAMNLRN
+437 RTQGGQLAMNLRN

-499 ENRGEYLGLKNPVI
+499 ENRGEYLGLKNPII

-543 YPILTAK
+543 YPILTSK
-550 KRLDAIAKDVVWH
+550 KRLDAIAKDAVWH

-575 IALDKLTAVKMYD
+575 VALDKITAVKMYD
-588 LITVHWEKYVEQVEK
+588 LIIEHWKKYVEKLEK

-613 ELLEKSRELQ
+613 ELLEKSRELK

-634 SPEQNEIQKF
+634 SSEQNEIQKF

-653 HREKMNTQDLETRF
+653 HRNKMNTQDLETRF

-744 GGDEG
+744 GGDE
-749 GSGGGEKPEPPVK
+749 SDGGENKEPPVK

-768 KQLEEALEAT
+768 CQLEEALEAT
-778 ETFLQDEVK
+778 EIFLKDEVN
-787 FDLQELINADGLHKL
+787 FDLLELINATGLQKL

-826 REVFNKYKA
+826 REMFKKYKA

-858 IEDNIESADVAEIMR
+858 IEDNVESADVADIMR
-873 KIQNV
+873 KIQKV
-878 VDGSIEIL
+878 VDDSIENMV
-886 AAEPVPS
+886 AES
-893 PEGIGTGDEGIDLSG
+893 DYNEGKIIDLSG
-908 LNFDLLEQYFLKTK
+908 LDFDLLEQYFLKTK
-922 NKNAVVQSLKDKV
+922 NKNAAVQALKDRV

-948 TVDYYKRYQQ
+948 TVDYYKRYQE

-983 NSYSAEEAHTKREGL
+983 NSYSEEQADAKREGL
-998 NDEQKAIF
+998 TDEQKAIF
-1006 DILRRGK
+1006 DILRQGK
-1013 SLDEKEKKEVKKIAI
+1013 KLEEKDKNEIKKISI
-1028 ELIEELKKEK
+1028 QLLEELKKDK
-1038 LRIDQWAE
+1038 LKVEQWSG
-1046 KSITAAAIYNY
+1046 KSVTAAAVFNTIS
-1057 VNKTLF
+1057 KTLF
-1063 EFLPYPTYQTDDIDL
+1063 ETLPYPTYHTDDIDL
-1078 RTNLVYE
+1078 KTNLVYE
-1085 HLKNQYFGGGIS
+1085 HLKHQYFGGGVS
-1097 IYGKF
+1097 VYGHY

>member
-1 MYEYSEDN
+1 MSYEYSEDN
-9 LIEQTAIDLFFNQLG
+9 LIEQTAIDLFFSRLG
-24 WDTQLA
+24 WDTLLA

-54 IFFEKLKQF
+54 LFFEKLKEF
-63 NPNLPDQAYNQA
+63 NPGLPEQAYSLA
-75 YEKLIEESITKS
+75 YEKITEETITKS
-87 LAEINFEKYQLLRNG
+87 LAEINFEKYQLLKDG
-102 IPVDFINEKGEQVKN
+102 IPVDFINERGEQVKN
-117 KTLKVFDFDN
+117 KMLKVFDFVTPED
-127 ADNNNFL
+127 NNFL

-142 GNSNR
+142 GKSNR

-185 KDVIPKLFYYNAF
+185 KDVIPNLFYYNAF
-198 VMLSNGIESRI
+198 VLVSNGIESRI
-209 GSVTGKYQ
+209 GSITAKFQ
-217 HFHEWKRITEEDEG
+217 HFHEWKRITEDDEG

-245 RRFLDMFENFILF
+245 KRFLDLFENFILF
-258 DNSLGKVV
+258 DNSLGSML
-266 KLIARNHQFIG
+266 KLIARNHQYIG

-283 NLKRKT
+283 NIIHKDKLLQLNKI
-289 ESGKFELERLEQ
+289 SLEE
-301 IKKNLSPEEYQNQK
+301 KQK
-315 SEIQNRKSQLG
+315 LG

-334 GKSYSMVFFCQKIHR
+334 GKSYSMLFFSQKIHR

-379 VPQVKA
+379 VPQIKA
-385 GAKDSLKAGSGKH
+385 GTKHSLKASSGTH

-411 TLIHKFNFEELI
+411 TLIHKFNFEEEI
-423 TERDNIIVITDEAH
+423 TGRDNIIVISDEAH
-437 RTQNGQLAMNLRN
+437 RTQGGQLAMNLRN

-469 EITKRI
+469 ELTRRI

-513 NEQIRA
+513 NDQIRA

-575 IALDKLTAVKMYD
+575 IALDKLTAIKMYD
-588 LITVHWEKYVEQVEK
+588 LIALHWKNYIEQLEKDVAK
-603 EISKGKYGDQ
+603 SKYGDQ
-613 ELLEKSRELQ
+613 ELLEKSRELH

-628 EICVVV
+628 EICVVI
-634 SPEQNEIQKF
+634 SPEQNEIKKF
-644 QKWDLDIEP
+644 QKWDLEIES

-667 KDEND
+667 KDEDD

-678 VCAMWITGFDVPT
+678 VCAMWITGFDVPS

-708 AIARANRIS
+708 AIARANRIH

-744 GGDEG
+744 DGVN
-749 GSGGGEKPEPPVK
+749 GSGEEPEPPVK
-762 PKEELI
+762 PKEDLI
-768 KQLEEALEAT
+768 RQLEEALVST
-778 ETFLQDEVK
+778 ETFLQDEVNFNLEELTK
-787 FDLQELINADGLHKL
+787 ASGLQKL
-802 AAMEKAVNAVYTND
+802 AAMEKGVNAVYTND
-816 ETKRKFQVLA
+816 ETKRKFQILA
-826 REVFNKYKA
+826 REVFKKFKA
-835 LQPDKVLNQYAPRK
+835 LQPDKVLNQYSSRK

-858 IEDNIESADVAEIMR
+858 IEENVESADVAEIMK
-873 KIQNV
+873 KIQDV
-878 VDGSIEIL
+878 VDKSIENMV
-886 AAEPVPS
+886 AEPTRDN
-893 PEGIGTGDEGIDLSG
+893 GKLIDLSG
-908 LNFDLLEQYFLKTK
+908 LNFGLLEQFFLKTK
-922 NKNAVVQSLKDKV
+922 NKNTVVQSLKDKI
-935 EKQLKRM
+935 EKQLKQM
-942 VERNPL
+942 VEKNPL
-948 TVDYYKRYQQ
+948 RVDFYQRYQE
-958 IIEEYNR
+958 IIDEYNR
-965 GKDEVVIKETFR
+965 GKDSVTIEETFKR
-977 KLIELV
+977 LIDFV
-983 NSYSAEEAHTKREGL
+983 NSLSEEEAETKREGL
-998 NDEQKAIF
+998 TEEQKAIF
-1006 DILRRGK
+1006 DIIRKPDL
-1013 SLDEKEKKEVKKIAI
+1013 LETEKKKIKKIAI
-1028 ELIEELKKEK
+1028 ELLDELKKDK
-1038 LRIDQWAE
+1038 LKVEQWAD
-1046 KSITAAAIYNY
+1046 KSVTAAAVFNT
-1057 VNKTLF
+1057 VSKTLF
-1063 EFLPYPTYQTDDIDL
+1063 ELLPYPTYQTDDVDL
-1078 RTNLVYE
+1078 KTNMVYE
-1085 HLKNQYFGGGIS
+1085 HLKRQYFGGGIS
-1097 IYGKF
+1097 IYGQY

>member
-1 MYEYSEDN
+1 MTWEYSEDH

-24 WDTQLA
+24 WDTLLA
-30 YNKESFGEGST
+30 YNNEGFGEDST

-54 IFFEKLKQF
+54 IVLAKLKQF
-63 NPNLPDQAYNQA
+63 NPGLPDVAYKQA
-75 YEKLIEESITKS
+75 YEKLTEESSTKS
-87 LAEINFEKYQLLRNG
+87 LAEINCEKHLLLRNG
-102 IPVDFINEKGEQVKN
+102 ITIDFINDKGEPVKN
-117 KTLKVFDFDN
+117 KTLKILDFDHT
-127 ADNNNFL
+127 DNNNFL
-134 AVRQLWIQ
+134 AVQQLWIDGKSGRQ
-142 GNSNR
+142 
-147 ERRPDIIGFVNGIP
+147 RRPDIIGFVNGIP

-167 KAAHRKLENAYND
+167 KAAHRKLENAYNE

-198 VMLSNGIESRI
+198 VLLSNGLESRI
-209 GSVTGKYQ
+209 GSVTGQYQ
-217 HFHEWKRITEEDEG
+217 HFHEWKRITEEDDG
-231 IVALDRIIVGVCEK
+231 IVALDRIIVGICGK
-245 RRFLDMFENFILF
+245 QRFLDLFENFILF
-258 DNSLGKVV
+258 DNSLGKIV

-283 NLKRKT
+283 NIRHKDHLYQL
-289 ESGKFELERLEQ
+289 GKISLEE
-301 IKKNLSPEEYQNQK
+301 KQK
-315 SEIQNRKSQLG
+315 LG

-334 GKSYSMVFFCQKIHR
+334 GKSYSMVFFCQKIHH

-385 GAKDSLKAGSGKH
+385 GSKESLKANSGKH

-411 TLIHKFNFEELI
+411 TLIHKFNFADVI
-423 TERDNIIVITDEAH
+423 TARENIIVISDEAH
-437 RTQNGQLAMNLRN
+437 RTQGGSLALNLRN
-450 ALPNASFIGFTGT
+450 ALPNASFMGFTGT

-519 VIDAESEDLD
+519 VLDAESDDLD
-529 SDQRSRVEQLFARE
+529 ADQRCKIEQLFARE

-550 KRLDAIAKDVVWH
+550 KRLDAIAKDTVWH

-575 IALDKLTAVKMYD
+575 IALDKLTAVRMYD
-588 LITVHWEKYVEQVEK
+588 LITHHWQLMVEQLEK
-603 EISKGKYGDQ
+603 DLFKGSYGDQ

-634 SPEQNEIQKF
+634 SSEQNEIQKF
-644 QKWDLDIEP
+644 QKWDLGIEP
-653 HREKMNTQDLETRF
+653 HREKMNNQDLETRF
-667 KDEND
+667 KDEDD
-672 PFRFVI
+672 PFRLVI
-678 VCAMWITGFDVPT
+678 VCAMWITGFDVPP
-691 LSTLYL
+691 LSTMYI

-732 TALLDALAIYGS
+732 TALLDALAIYGA
-744 GGDEG
+744 GGDKG
-749 GSGGGEKPEPPVK
+749 DGGELEPPVK

-768 KQLEEALEAT
+768 GQLEETLAAT
-778 ETFLQDEVK
+778 ESFLQDEVH
-787 FDLQELINADGLHKL
+787 FDLQALIKAEGLHKL
-802 AAMEKAVNAVYTND
+802 AALEKAINAVYTND
-816 ETKRKFQVLA
+816 ETKQKFQILV
-826 REVFNKYKA
+826 REVFKKYKA
-835 LQPDKVLNQYAPRK
+835 LQPDKVLNHYAARK

-858 IEDNIESADVAEIMR
+858 IKDKVESADVADIMM

-878 VDGSIEIL
+878 IDGSIENTVSEPRHD
-886 AAEPVPS
+886 AAKV
-893 PEGIGTGDEGIDLSG
+893 IDLSG
-908 LNFDLLEQYFLKTK
+908 LNFDLLEQYFMKTQ
-922 NKNAVVQSLKDKV
+922 NKNAAVQSLKDKV
-935 EKQLKRM
+935 EKRLKQM

-948 TVDYYKRYQQ
+948 TIDYYKRYQE
-958 IIEEYNR
+958 IIEAYNR
-965 GKDEVVIKETFR
+965 GKDEAVIKETFR
-977 KLIELV
+977 KLLELV
-983 NSYSAEEAHTKREGL
+983 NSLTQEEAETKREGL
-998 NDEQKAIF
+998 SDEQKAIF
-1006 DILRRGK
+1006 DILRQGK
-1013 SLDEKEKKEVKKIAI
+1013 ELAKKEKDEIKKISV
-1028 ELIEELKKEK
+1028 ELLTELKKEK
-1038 LRIDQWAE
+1038 LQVEQWSD
-1046 KSITAAAIYNY
+1046 KSVTAAAVFNY

-1063 EFLPYPTYQTDDIDL
+1063 EVLPYPAYETDDIDL
-1078 RTNLVYE
+1078 KTVMVYE
-1085 HLKNQYFGGGIS
+1085 HLKHQYYGGGMS
-1097 IYGKF
+1097 IYGRY